1 MKIIIPDPLPASA
14 ITLLESEGWNVD
26 AKDGRSQEELL
37 RDVADA
43 DALIVRSATKVT
55 QEIIDATSHLRVIG
69 RAGTGVDNV
78 DLASASKKGILVIN
92 APGANSISVAE
103 HAFALM
109 LSSARSIPQ
118 ADAQMKAAIW
128 DKKAF
133 RGSELRD
140 KTLGIIGFGRI
151 GREVAQRAQAFD
163 MNVVAHDPFVTSQKA
178 IDGFLTCGRGQRMGI
193 FAAPGVAK
201 RVLLGQIA
209 RNASAEINV
218 VALIGERGV
227 DLRPFV
233 EACLGRAGLAR
244 SVVVLSTSD
253 NLPLM
258 RARAV
263 ETAVTIAHAF
273 RQQGANV
280 LFLLDSLT
288 RLAMAQRE
296 LGLQLGEPPSSRGF
310 PPSAFQLMADTLE
323 FLGNDSRGSITAFA
337 TVLVEGDDLD
347 EPISDTARALLDG
360 HIVLSSSLAERGHFP
375 AIDIAQSVSRHFN
388 TVASA
393 EQKMA
398 VRKLTGMLAVYTE
411 VEDLIRIGA
420 YVAGSDARVDKA
432 VEVLPLL
439 NAFLQ
444 QDLDVSHTL
453 ESTCASLV
461 DLASQ
466 WPH

>member
-1 MKIIIPDPLPASA
+1 MNSGQAWLMPFESMDEVFGGMPVTHERRRRRVPVGEGVLGRILDGLGRPIDGPLPLADVGWQLAVRQSPSA
-14 ITLLESEGWNVD
+14 
-26 AKDGRSQEELL
+26 
-37 RDVADA
+37 
-43 DALIVRSATKVT
+43 
-55 QEIIDATSHLRVIG
+55 
-69 RAGTGVDNV
+69 
-78 DLASASKKGILVIN
+78 
-92 APGANSISVAE
+92 
-103 HAFALM
+103 F
-109 LSSARSIPQ
+109 
-118 ADAQMKAAIW
+118 
-128 DKKAF
+128 
-133 RGSELRD
+133 
-140 KTLGIIGFGRI
+140 
-151 GREVAQRAQAFD
+151 QRARIR
-163 MNVVAHDPFVTSQKA
+163 DPFVTSQKA

-193 FAAPGVAK
+193 FAGPGVGK
-201 RVLLGQIA
+201 SVLLGQIA
-209 RNASAEINV
+209 RNASADINV

-227 DLRPFV
+227 ELRPFV
-233 EACLGRAGLAR
+233 EDCLGREGLAR

-323 FLGNDSRGSITAFA
+323 LLGNDSRGSITAFA

-360 HIVLSSSLAERGHFP
+360 HIVLSRSLAERGHFP

-393 EQKMA
+393 EQRMA

-432 VEVLPLL
+432 VELLPLL

-453 ESTCASLV
+453 ESTCATLV

>member
-1 MKIIIPDPLPASA
+1 MLELNPQRLQEAIEVCPGVRAEGQLEIEGNALVCPLPAA
-14 ITLLESEGWNVD
+14 VG
-26 AKDGRSQEELL
+26 
-37 RDVADA
+37 DVCHFLVAA
-43 DALIVRSATKVT
+43 EQSIPGEVVGMNS
-55 QEIIDATSHLRVIG
+55 G
-69 RAGTGVDNV
+69 RAWLMPFESMDEVYGGMPMTHERRRRRVPVGEGV
-78 DLASASKKGILVIN
+78 L
-92 APGANSISVAE
+92 
-103 HAFALM
+103 
-109 LSSARSIPQ
+109 
-118 ADAQMKAAIW
+118 
-128 DKKAF
+128 
-133 RGSELRD
+133 
-140 KTLGIIGFGRI
+140 GRI
-151 GREVAQRAQAFD
+151 LDGLGRPVDSPLPLTDIGWRLAVRQSPSAFQRARIRE
-163 MNVVAHDPFVTSQKA
+163 PFVTSQKS

-193 FAAPGVAK
+193 FAGPGVGK
-201 RVLLGQIA
+201 SVLLGQIA
-209 RNASAEINV
+209 RNAAADVNV

-227 DLRPFV
+227 ELRPFV
-233 EACLGRAGLAR
+233 EDCLGREGLAR

-288 RLAMAQRE
+288 RLALAQRE

-323 FLGNDSRGSITAFA
+323 LLGNDSRGSITAFA

-360 HIVLSSSLAERGHFP
+360 HIVLSRSLAERGHFP

-393 EQKMA
+393 ELRMA

-432 VEVLPLL
+432 VELLPLL

-453 ESTCASLV
+453 ESTCATLV